1 MWKLLS
7 DGAICLT
14 TNTSLIGVH
23 VLFFFFFSYERSLWF
38 EQRCLPLPSAEG
50 RDVLKK
56 QSSGPFVFIIL
67 VVEICTRLCWSFH
80 FNEITTSVLI
90 LSKKKKNQ
98 VEMESSQHI
107 PTPHPDVTD
116 GCAAFWALGF
126 TFYQT
131 GSPSAR
137 CRLQLPHHGWKL
149 CLDSVTVQLPD
160 SKRESFCHS
169 EWQWY
174 LFRNSLGFF
183 FVQFFW
189 KRPKSALGSA
199 LSRARSRPC
208 QNSLKPSAGWKM
220 DVATVKSPVDL
231 SSPAR
236 AERFPVTILVFWTRG
251 GNRHS
256 LARQSQAVD
265 QRAGF
270 RRPSFLTHRI
280 TQIY

>member
-1 MWKLLS
+1 MSPMAVLLS
-7 DGAICLT
+7 EPLVSRFTRLGRPQPAADC
-14 TNTSLIGVH
+14 SFLIMVESCAWTR
-23 VLFFFFFSYERSLWF
+23 LQFSYQTANGNLSAIRSD
-38 EQRCLPLPSAEG
+38 S
-50 RDVLKK
+50 D
-56 QSSGPFVFIIL
+56 
-67 VVEICTRLCWSFH
+67 TY
-80 FNEITTSVLI
+80 
-90 LSKKKKNQ
+90 
-98 VEMESSQHI
+98 
-107 PTPHPDVTD
+107 
-116 GCAAFWALGF
+116 LG
-126 TFYQT
+126 
-131 GSPSAR
+131 
-137 CRLQLPHHGWKL
+137 
-149 CLDSVTVQLPD
+149 TV
-160 SKRESFCHS
+160 
-169 EWQWY
+169 W
-174 LFRNSLGFF
+174 GFF

-220 DVATVKSPVDL
+220 DVATVMSPVDL

-256 LARQSQAVD
+256 LARQSQAVG